1 MTVASQTTSRP
12 REASRN
18 RLLTPRFS
26 FALVL
31 VYIALILVAI
41 ATTMPFLWMVA
52 TSVKFD
58 PDIFSYPPRWLP
70 TQGYDFANYRDA
82 FEAIDMGR
90 LFLNTSFVAVIDV
103 TAQIFLGAMA
113 GYVFARLNFPGKK
126 VIFFSLLATM
136 MVPFEVLILPIFLF
150 VRAFPLA
157 GGNTLLGQGGTGLL
171 NTYAGIMFPNLVSV
185 FGIFLFRQFF
195 LAFPREIEEAA
206 IIDGCSLARVFWT
219 ILVPNAKPVMGTMS
233 LFAFL
238 WTWNDF
244 LWPLIIIK
252 NDALNTL
259 QLGLSSF
266 NQEVG
271 TRWAELMAGSVMVT
285 IPVILLYLFLQRF
298 LNQGIAT
305 TGLKG

>member
-1 MTVASQTTSRP
+1 MAAVET
-12 REASRN
+12 RN
-18 RLLTPRFS
+18 RLMGPRLS
-26 FALVL
+26 TGLIAI
-31 VYIALILVAI
+31 YGALILVAI

-52 TSVKFD
+52 TSVKYD

-70 TQGYDFANYRDA
+70 TQGFDFGNYVDA
-82 FEAIDMGR
+82 YRAIDMGR
-90 LFLNTSFVAVIDV
+90 LFRNTAIVTVADV
-103 TAQIFLGAMA
+103 LAQILLGAMA

-126 VIFFSLLATM
+126 VIFFTLLATM
-136 MVPFEVLILPIFLF
+136 MVPFEVLVLPIFLL

-157 GGNTLLGQGGTGLL
+157 GGNDLLGQGGTGLL
-171 NTYAGIMFPNLVSV
+171 NTYSGVIFPNLVSV

-195 LAFPREIEEAA
+195 VAFPREVEEAA
-206 IIDGCSLARVFWT
+206 IIDGCSLSRVFWT
-219 ILVPNAKPVMGTMS
+219 ILLPNAKPVMGTMA

-244 LWPLIIIK
+244 LWPLLVIK
-252 NDALNTL
+252 VDSLNTL

-266 NQEVG
+266 NQETG

>member
-1 MTVASQTTSRP
+1 MAAV
-12 REASRN
+12 EIRN
-18 RLLTPRFS
+18 RLMAPRLSLT
-26 FALVL
+26 LGL
-31 VYIALILVAI
+31 VYLLLILLAV

-52 TSVKFD
+52 TSVKYD
-58 PDIFSYPPRWLP
+58 PDIFAYPPRWLP
-70 TQGYDFANYRDA
+70 TQGFDLGNYRDA
-82 FEAIDMGR
+82 YNAIDMGR
-90 LFLNTSFVAVIDV
+90 LFRNTAFITLVDV
-103 TAQIFLGAMA
+103 FGEILLGSMA

-136 MVPFEVLILPIFLF
+136 MVPFEVLVLPIFLF

-157 GGNTLLGQGGTGLL
+157 GGNDLLGQGGTGLL
-171 NTYAGIMFPNLVSV
+171 NTYAGVMFPNLISV

-195 LAFPREIEEAA
+195 LAFPREVEEAA
-206 IIDGCSLARVFWT
+206 IIDGCSLARVFWV
-219 ILVPNAKPVMGTMS
+219 ILLPNAKPAIGTMS

-244 LWPLIIIK
+244 LWPLLVIK
-252 NDALNTL
+252 SDQLNTL

-266 NQEVG
+266 NQETG
-271 TRWAELMAGSVMVT
+271 TRWAELMAGSVLVT
-285 IPVILLYLFLQRF
+285 IPVIVLYLVLQRF

>member
-1 MTVASQTTSRP
+1 MAAVET
-12 REASRN
+12 RN
-18 RLLTPRFS
+18 RLMGPRFS
-26 FALVL
+26 WGLGTVYVVL
-31 VYIALILVAI
+31 IFVAI
-41 ATTMPFLWMVA
+41 VTTMPFLWMVA
-52 TSVKFD
+52 TSVKYD

-70 TQGYDFANYRDA
+70 TQGFDFGNYRDA
-82 FEAIDMGR
+82 YAAIDMGR
-90 LFLNTSFVAVIDV
+90 LFQNTAFITLIDV
-103 TAQIFLGAMA
+103 LAQILLGAMA

-126 VIFFSLLATM
+126 LIFFSLLATM
-136 MVPFEVLILPIFLF
+136 MVPFEVLVLPIFLF

-157 GGNTLLGQGGTGLL
+157 GGNDLLGHGGTGLL
-171 NTYAGIMFPNLVSV
+171 NTYSGVIFPNLVSV

-195 LAFPREIEEAA
+195 LAFPREVEEAA
-206 IIDGCSLARVFWT
+206 IIDGCSLARVFWV
-219 ILVPNAKPVMGTMS
+219 ILLPNAKPVMGTMA

-244 LWPLIIIK
+244 LWPLLVIK
-252 NDALNTL
+252 QDSLNTL

-266 NQEVG
+266 NQETG